1 MSDTNTTKKPPQKL
15 SVKKVNAIKSTAPM
29 EEKKKSTPKQK
40 KSIGQPKKEA
50 RLKQDKTIVFYVNEE
65 QLKKIEDRSIE
76 AGYKAKDRAKWVKA
90 VVLGDSV
97 SKEELDRLK
106 LQLEE
111 KENQIK
117 MLKDILTSQ
126 KK

>member
-1 MSDTNTTKKPPQKL
+1 MSEKTKKPPQKL

-40 KSIGQPKKEA
+40 KSVGQPKKET
-50 RLKQDKTIVFYVNEE
+50 RLLQDKPVVIYANEE
-65 QLKKIEDRSIE
+65 QIKDMENKAVR
-76 AGYKAKDRAKWVKA
+76 AGYKPKDKAKWLKA
-90 VVLGDSV
+90 LALSDST

-126 KK
+126 K

>member
-1 MSDTNTTKKPPQKL
+1 MSEANQRKKSFANK
-15 SVKKVNAIKSTAPM
+15 VKAVKDSAPLT
-29 EEKKKSTPKQK
+29 EKKKSTPKEK

-50 RLKQDKTIVFYVNEE
+50 RLRQDKTIVFYVNEE
-65 QLKKIEDRSIE
+65 QLKRIEEKSIE
-76 AGYKAKDRAKWVKA
+76 AGYKAKDRAKWVKS
-90 VVLGDSV
+90 VVLGDPV

-126 KK
+126 K

>member
-1 MSDTNTTKKPPQKL
+1 MSEATKKPNRKK
-15 SVKKVNAIKSTAPM
+15 SFADKITAVKESAPLT
-29 EEKKKSTPKQK
+29 EKKKSTPKEK

-126 KK
+126 KI

>member
-1 MSDTNTTKKPPQKL
+1 MSEVNKRKK
-15 SVKKVNAIKSTAPM
+15 SFADKVNAVKESAPLT
-29 EEKKKSTPKQK
+29 EKKKSTPRQK

-50 RLKQDKTIVFYVNEE
+50 RLKQDKTIVIYVNEE
-65 QLKKIEDRSIE
+65 QLKKIEERSVE
-76 AGYKAKDRAKWVKA
+76 AGYKAKDRAKWLKSIA
-90 VVLGDSV
+90 IGDSV

-126 KK
+126 K

>member
-1 MSDTNTTKKPPQKL
+1 MSEATKKINRKK
-15 SVKKVNAIKSTAPM
+15 SFADKITAVKESAPLT
-29 EEKKKSTPKQK
+29 EKKKSTPKQK

-117 MLKDILTSQ
+117 MLKDILTS
-126 KK
+126 KKK

>member
-1 MSDTNTTKKPPQKL
+1 
-15 SVKKVNAIKSTAPM
+15 
-29 EEKKKSTPKQK
+29 
-40 KSIGQPKKEA
+40 
-50 RLKQDKTIVFYVNEE
+50 
-65 QLKKIEDRSIE
+65 
-76 AGYKAKDRAKWVKA
+76 
-90 VVLGDSV
+90 VVLGDPV

-126 KK
+126 K